1 MIRKIIF
8 HEHHFISF
16 YQNQDEK
23 VKTKILYVL
32 ELIKQVDRVPEKFLK
47 HLTGTDGLYE
57 IRIEHKSNIYR
68 LFCCFDEG
76 KLVVLFNGFQ
86 KKTQKTPKGELDK
99 ALRLMQDYFEQKN
112 K

>member
-16 YQNQDEK
+16 YQNQDQK

-86 KKTQKTPKGELDK
+86 KKTQKTPKGELEK
-99 ALRLMQDYFEQKN
+99 ALRLMQNYFEQKN

>member
-47 HLTGTDGLYE
+47 HVTGTAGLYE

-86 KKTQKTPKGELDK
+86 KKTQKTPKGELEK
-99 ALRLMQDYFEQKN
+99 ALRLMQNYFEQKN